1 MEEKL
6 KVIKMIHIALCAGL
20 IMAYIFVGDVTSISF
35 NMPPLSQSNIVY
47 VLIPVIAY
55 VFSNFMFKTQL
66 KAADETLKPEDNMA
80 VYQTASIVR
89 WAILEGAA
97 FLILF
102 LNKDFVLFGILII
115 LYMALLHPTE
125 SKINSDLKYRG

>member
-6 KVIKMIHIALCAGL
+6 KVIKMIHFALCAGL
-20 IMAYIFVGDVTSISF
+20 VMAYVFVGDVTTISF

-55 VFSNFMFKTQL
+55 IFSNFMFKTQL
-66 KAADETLKPEDNMA
+66 KAADKTLKLEANMA

-102 LNKDFVLFGILII
+102 LNKDFALFGILII
-115 LYMALLHPTE
+115 IYLALLHPTE
-125 SKINSDLKYRG
+125 SRIEMDLSK

>member
-6 KVIKMIHIALCAGL
+6 KVTKMIHIALCSGL
-20 IMAYIFVGDVTSISF
+20 VMAYIFIGDVTSISF
-35 NMPPLSQSNIVY
+35 NMPALSQSNIIY
-47 VLIPVIAY
+47 VLIPIIAY
-55 VFSNFMFKTQL
+55 IFSNFMFKTQL
-66 KAADETLKPEDNMA
+66 KAADKTLKPEANMA

-97 FLILF
+97 FLILL

-115 LYMALLHPTE
+115 LYLALIHPTE
-125 SKINSDLKYRG
+125 DRVKTDLT

>member
-6 KVIKMIHIALCAGL
+6 KVTKMIHIDLCSGL
-20 IMAYIFVGDVTSISF
+20 VIAYIFIGDVTSISF
-35 NMPPLSQSNIVY
+35 NMPALSQSNIIY
-47 VLIPVIAY
+47 VLIPIIAY
-55 VFSNFMFKTQL
+55 IFSNFMFKTQL
-66 KAADETLKPEDNMA
+66 KAADKTLKPEANMA

-97 FLILF
+97 FLILL

-115 LYMALLHPTE
+115 LYLALIHPTE
-125 SKINSDLKYRG
+125 DRVKTDLT

>member
-6 KVIKMIHIALCAGL
+6 KVIKMIHFALCAGL
-20 IMAYIFVGDVTSISF
+20 VMAYVFVGDVTTISF

-47 VLIPVIAY
+47 VLIPIIAY
-55 VFSNFMFKTQL
+55 IFSNFMFKTQL
-66 KAADETLKPEDNMA
+66 KAADKTLKLEANMA

-115 LYMALLHPTE
+115 IYLALLHPTE
-125 SKINSDLKYRG
+125 SRIEMDLSK

>member
-6 KVIKMIHIALCAGL
+6 KVIKMIHFALCAGL
-20 IMAYIFVGDVTSISF
+20 VMAYVFVGDVTTISF

-55 VFSNFMFKTQL
+55 IFSNFMFKTQL
-66 KAADETLKPEDNMA
+66 KAADKTLKPEANMA

-115 LYMALLHPTE
+115 IYLALLHPTE
-125 SKINSDLKYRG
+125 IRIEMDLSK

>member
-6 KVIKMIHIALCAGL
+6 KVTKMIHIALCSGL
-20 IMAYIFVGDVTSISF
+20 VMAYIFIGDVSF
-35 NMPPLSQSNIVY
+35 NMPALSQSNIIY
-47 VLIPVIAY
+47 VLIPIIAY
-55 VFSNFMFKTQL
+55 IFSNFMFKTQL
-66 KAADETLKPEDNMA
+66 KAADKTLKPEANMA

-115 LYMALLHPTE
+115 LYLALIHPTE
-125 SKINSDLKYRG
+125 HRVKTDLT

>member
-1 MEEKL
+1 
-6 KVIKMIHIALCAGL
+6 
-20 IMAYIFVGDVTSISF
+20 
-35 NMPPLSQSNIVY
+35 
-47 VLIPVIAY
+47 
-55 VFSNFMFKTQL
+55 MFKTQL

>member
-1 MEEKL
+1 
-6 KVIKMIHIALCAGL
+6 MIHIALCSGL
-20 IMAYIFVGDVTSISF
+20 VMAYIFIGDVTSISF
-35 NMPPLSQSNIVY
+35 NMPALSQSNIVY
-47 VLIPVIAY
+47 VLIPIIAY
-55 VFSNFMFKTQL
+55 IFSNFMFKTQL
-66 KAADETLKPEDNMA
+66 KAADKTLKPEANMA

-115 LYMALLHPTE
+115 LYLALIHPTE
-125 SKINSDLKYRG
+125 DRVKTDLTY

>member
-6 KVIKMIHIALCAGL
+6 KVTKMINIALCSGL
-20 IMAYIFVGDVTSISF
+20 VMAYIFIGDVTSISF
-35 NMPPLSQSNIVY
+35 NMPALSQSNIIY
-47 VLIPVIAY
+47 VLIPITAY
-55 VFSNFMFKTQL
+55 IFSNFMFKTQL
-66 KAADETLKPEDNMA
+66 KAADKTLKPEANMA

-102 LNKDFVLFGILII
+102 LNKDFILFGILII
-115 LYMALLHPTE
+115 LYLALIHPTE
-125 SKINSDLKYRG
+125 DRVKTDLT